1 MGLGGVVWQAVRFA
15 VAFAAV
21 LGLAAVST
29 RALARRA
36 RPVGGCFEVLGGTAL
51 GAGRQLLAVRA
62 GRRILLLGLAER
74 SLHLLG
80 TVTDPEEMALFDR
93 PGAGP
98 SGAAEPF
105 AAAMARLLRRARGVG
120 ETGADGRV
128 GPQGGG
134 QHGA

>member
-1 MGLGGVVWQAVRFA
+1 MGLGGVVWQVVRFA

-36 RPVGGCFEVLGGTAL
+36 RPIGGCFEVLGGTPL
-51 GAGRQLLAVRA
+51 GAGRQLVAVRA

-93 PGAGP
+93 SGVGGAG
-98 SGAAEPF
+98 AIEPF
-105 AAAMARLLRRARGVG
+105 ATSLARFLRRGRGPGSASSEERTGSEEGGRHG
-120 ETGADGRV
+120 E
-128 GPQGGG
+128 
-134 QHGA
+134 